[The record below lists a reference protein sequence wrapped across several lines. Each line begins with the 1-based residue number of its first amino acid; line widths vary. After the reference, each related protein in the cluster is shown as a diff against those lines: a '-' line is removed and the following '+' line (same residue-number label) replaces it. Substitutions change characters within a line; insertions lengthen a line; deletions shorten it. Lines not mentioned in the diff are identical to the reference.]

1 MGVAAK
7 ELEDLFSNAVIR
19 AAKSRTITIF
29 VDALDEAGRG
39 VAKDLAEY
47 FHNLND
53 KFAAGKGTARICI
66 SCRHYPIIA
75 TNISLEIYVENENHD
90 DISKYVK
97 HKLDAGIEKQQRATI
112 SSDERHAL
120 EKTIVDKALGIFQ
133 WASLA
138 VRIVIDLDEQGESLA
153 KIYEE

>member
-1 MGVAAK
+1 MRLSVRAAFKEKSGFGEAGLGWEWQRK

-53 KFAAGKGTARICI
+53 KLAAGKGTARICI

-97 HKLDAGIEKQQRATI
+97 HKLDAGIENNKERQSQVTNATR
-112 SSDERHAL
+112 SRKPSWTKL
-120 EKTIVDKALGIFQ
+120 
-133 WASLA
+133 
-138 VRIVIDLDEQGESLA
+138 
-153 KIYEE
+153 